1 MDSGEVAH
9 LWRTGHPS
17 PDPAAHRAHMPMQEA
32 LAVPTEQRFAQLEAV
47 QQQARTEELQRSQ
60 QQPLQAQ
67 ATPLRSM

>member
-1 MDSGEVAH
+1 
-9 LWRTGHPS
+9 
-17 PDPAAHRAHMPMQEA
+17 MPMQEA